1 MLGINSS
8 ADHRKPFHSH
18 KKLRARQSLPSI
30 MAAQRDPS
38 RYRLLLPVLSAIL
51 ALSSYL
57 SAHGQWWLLHLQV
70 SCSLEDRGRGVSE
83 KKKIFFFFVVLY
95 WNGRPPQLFLPTSNW
110 PSPQQRVR
118 DQACSFYSFYDTAKR
133 ERAAMKVGSC
143 RSSTSDSKINLSRV
157 IISTSF
163 LKPCER
169 LKLIYLCWCW
179 FLFALFLE
187 QS

>member
-38 RYRLLLPVLSAIL
+38 RCRLLLPVLSAIL

-83 KKKIFFFFVVLY
+83 KKKIFFFL
-95 WNGRPPQLFLPTSNW
+95 
-110 PSPQQRVR
+110 
-118 DQACSFYSFYDTAKR
+118 SFYTGMEDHPNCFYLHLTDHLHNKESEIRLVAFTASMIQLSER
-133 ERAAMKVGSC
+133 EQQWKLGAAGQVLQTQK
-143 RSSTSDSKINLSRV
+143 
-157 IISTSF
+157 
-163 LKPCER
+163 
-169 LKLIYLCWCW
+169 
-179 FLFALFLE
+179 
-187 QS
+187 